1 MSAQTD
7 KTNDYIVTRTGWVAG
22 VFCRAG
28 AVVQLTLE
36 QAAYENVQPAPKPRR
51 KRARKAAS

>member
-1 MSAQTD
+1 MSAR
-7 KTNDYIVTRTGWVAG
+7 DYIVTRTGWVAG
-22 VFCRAG
+22 VFQSEG
-28 AVVQLTLE
+28 AVVRLTPE